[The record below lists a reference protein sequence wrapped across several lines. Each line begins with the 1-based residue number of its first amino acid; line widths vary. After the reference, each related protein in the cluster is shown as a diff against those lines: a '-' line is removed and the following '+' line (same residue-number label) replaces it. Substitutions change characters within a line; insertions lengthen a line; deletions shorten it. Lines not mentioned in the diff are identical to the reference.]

1 MRACIEGPYRVD
13 IGISFFFFFPNPW
26 FPKLWVSFLS
36 TASLPDPSFPSL
48 LFPFPLPIPS
58 QVPPLGSSSTS
69 WHIVLVSFPEASPG
83 LFQSCGLLVFLL
95 GKGAHQLQ
103 WPKHFPPSVDLSSL
117 LGSESENG
125 LLLHPYK
132 NCWLAPSQR
141 YLEEMAKMPVSLN
154 CNHQLV
160 LKGLLK
166 GSKWRGQCCS
176 VCRNPGCFDGW
187 YWVRVLTGS
196 CSVARLNEGSS

>member
-1 MRACIEGPYRVD
+1 M
-13 IGISFFFFFPNPW
+13 GILSLYCLASRSFLFFP
-26 FPKLWVSFLS
+26 FLPLPFADI
-36 TASLPDPSFPSL
+36 TRELFHQLAHRFISLP
-48 LFPFPLPIPS
+48 
-58 QVPPLGSSSTS
+58 G
-69 WHIVLVSFPEASPG
+69 ASPG
-83 LFQSCGLLVFLL
+83 LFQSRGLSGFLL
-95 GKGAHQLQ
+95 GKDAHQLTMAQ
-103 WPKHFPPSVDLSSL
+103 TVPSQCRSLSSL

-125 LLLHPYK
+125 LLLCPHE

-141 YLEEMAKMPVSLN
+141 YLEEMAEMLVSLN

-176 VCRNPGCFDGW
+176 VCQNPGCFDGW